1 MIRRVSK
8 KRQRELRK
16 KIPQLQ
22 QGYGARPPKEW
33 WNGMLKIV
41 KQGYPN
47 RNLQAQSRIAAGI
60 WHSYSPQAKI
70 SIIRRLARGSGGIP
84 REENPQRSQYWQ
96 THRKWTREEKKE
108 YKKFLKSREP
118 KRRVYG
124 PTWAPPLVEDYL
136 SGEFDPME
144 QNPIHTNIGSPSP
157 EQFKKMKPGT
167 LIFWHLTPE
176 PRTGVLT
183 EKPRYISSPSMGA
196 WYAKVQWDDYPKGQV
211 ESVCLNRVGMEFLVE
226 KDSME
231 HNPIGDSTHI
241 NNLNLQE
248 LGIPKE
254 LYYQFETDKIT
265 GVLNRWKIIEVGPT
279 GVTIMIVPRL
289 GHPRGMIRYQ
299 QNSLRDDILGAH
311 YYSFM
316 TTTKNVKGMV
326 KELENTHTFDVQADY
341 EDAGTVKVRNKNGK
355 VVFWAI
361 CKGGDVWIV
370 RHPED
375 LFQPDSKVI
384 TEQNPYYY
392 KLYPPYDV
400 FHSETPLAGGD
411 IIGPFKT
418 EHGAKVAQ
426 EKRARLGVEQNPL
439 TCDKCGGQA
448 KIDLGTMLKFCVCC
462 QQFIRDCTCK
472 SVEKNP
478 RTIEEIIITIEGW
491 ERTTYMY
498 IAKRQYNKAKEALNM
513 MYNIMYASLTEDE
526 LNQRGIL
533 DRYLKLNNDIKLNI
547 ENRPSKGRQ
556 IHEQNPLLSPQ
567 AAEEFARRQTQ
578 RQPQLPVQYTGHQ
591 EPRTVYWIAGRD
603 TPLQQMRIQIL
614 IRELE
619 NIYHKKIIVV
629 ERHTS
634 SIKGGGRV
642 PSGWEFQVVG

>member
-144 QNPIHTNIGSPSP
+144 QNPLGYKNVVRQIKDLIEIALTDFANGYMSDANIMCANAEG
-157 EQFKKMKPGT
+157 
-167 LIFWHLTPE
+167 LIMSLTS
-176 PRTGVLT
+176 
-183 EKPRYISSPSMGA
+183 K
-196 WYAKVQWDDYPKGQV
+196 
-211 ESVCLNRVGMEFLVE
+211 EFDRFRR
-226 KDSME
+226 K
-231 HNPIGDSTHI
+231 HH
-241 NNLNLQE
+241 
-248 LGIPKE
+248 E
-254 LYYQFETDKIT
+254 LYQLIHDTPYHWSKKKYADFSKPLPKLAEQNPLKDD
-265 GVLNRWKIIEVGPT
+265 
-279 GVTIMIVPRL
+279 VP
-289 GHPRGMIRYQ
+289 
-299 QNSLRDDILGAH
+299 GAH

-316 TTTKNVKGMV
+316 TTTEDIKLMV
-326 KELENTHTFDVQADY
+326 RLLENTHALVIQADY

-400 FHSETPLAGGD
+400 FYKEKPLAGGD
-411 IIGPFKT
+411 IMGPFKT
-418 EHGAKVAQ
+418 ERGAKVAQ
-426 EKRARLGVEQNPL
+426 EKRARLGVEQNPRTL
-439 TCDKCGGQA
+439 DDIVDT
-448 KIDLGTMLKFCVCC
+448 
-462 QQFIRDCTCK
+462 IR
-472 SVEKNP
+472 S
-478 RTIEEIIITIEGW
+478 W
-491 ERTTYMY
+491 EREVYMY
-498 IAKRQYNKAKEALNM
+498 VAKRQYGKARESLLVMEK
-513 MYNIMYASLTEDE
+513 IMFASLTQEE
-526 LNQRGIL
+526 LDKTGCLELFDKARQSI
-533 DRYLKLNNDIKLNI
+533 DRNMAD
-547 ENRPSKGRQ
+547 RPSGHKVTSRPFKENPKLFNKVKQ
-556 IHEQNPLLSPQ
+556 IFCDHKWTFIQSDKNHGNIFKCRICGIEKKATYDMPFNSEQNPLLSPE
-567 AAEEFARRQTQ
+567 AEKEFARRQTQ

-603 TPLQQMRIQIL
+603 TPLQQFRIQNL